1 MILYRESFLPKDFD
15 QNIPDAMKWL
25 YTIKYKFLLSKNFD
39 AKTLEINAKT

>member
-25 YTIKYKFLLSKNFD
+25 NTKNFD